1 MNNSL
6 DLMRAR
12 LNLRGGVTQQDRMI
26 KDKRETLDRVVLY
39 SYQGANVRKLDSE
52 AVERAL
58 INPNTVKQDYDDKT
72 ISIGYECGYKPGT
85 IFEWVNTGTKWLI
98 YL

>member
-1 MNNSL
+1 M
-6 DLMRAR
+6 
-12 LNLRGGVTQQDRMI
+12 
-26 KDKRETLDRVVLY
+26 
-39 SYQGANVRKLDSE
+39 RKLDSE
-52 AVERAL
+52 TVERAL

-72 ISIGYECGYKPGT
+72 ISIGYEYEYKPGT